1 MPIIVTRKALTL
13 PFVFLFL
20 PLFAGCGPL
29 ISTQLI
35 LSAQA
40 ELDGATAAQAETHAT
55 YEMVA
60 AQSYLDKARE
70 EQGYADFGPAIDY
83 AFKAEKLAKKARERA
98 VKEREKATPPS
109 EMPFEQSAAGSD
121 EADVPQIIIKKTPV
135 AAVPV
140 TSEAGTTSR

>member
-1 MPIIVTRKALTL
+1 MIPIALFVL
-13 PFVFLFL
+13 PI
-20 PLFAGCGPL
+20 FAGCGPL

-40 ELDGATAAQAETHAT
+40 ELEGASAAQADTFAT

-60 AQSYLDKARE
+60 AQTYLDKARE

-98 VKEREKATPPS
+98 VKECEKATPA
-109 EMPFEQSAAGSD
+109 ELPFEQSDASRPRTQRPNI
-121 EADVPQIIIKKTPV
+121 VIRKTPV
-135 AAVPV
+135 TAVPV
-140 TSEAGTTSR
+140 TTEAGTSNR